1 MVEKNSFNLKF
12 IIISISFFSM
22 SVALQASTVRVAFLR
37 LGGDGVSNQLEK
49 AINEVVISF
58 TNEIKGYIIE
68 DTGQSNEENIK
79 ITDGI
84 DYILTGQ
91 LFSIDQGIRLELILK
106 NKQRKVVRSVSR
118 DYESSNKIL
127 LESRLLIKELFEG
140 QDIVNINENENKNVE
155 SKENIE
161 KTQLD
166 ISDFKPISNLDSLAG
181 AWYGEDGEVEKIM
194 IMRGGRGVAIWVSG
208 ISLLLDLKLENGSLI
223 VTQKGLPQPRQ
234 FVNLPDN
241 IALMAAKA
249 TKPIVWQLNINQ
261 DLKILYGL
269 KKTSTIKY
277 NNSEIIS
284 ISEVSVPVKWYRN

>member
-1 MVEKNSFNLKF
+1 MVEKNSFNLKL

-58 TNEIKGYIIE
+58 TNEIKGYMIE

-118 DYESSNKIL
+118 DYENSNKIL

-140 QDIVNINENENKNVE
+140 QDIVNINENKDVE

>member
-1 MVEKNSFNLKF
+1 M
-12 IIISISFFSM
+12 
-22 SVALQASTVRVAFLR
+22 
-37 LGGDGVSNQLEK
+37 
-49 AINEVVISF
+49 
-58 TNEIKGYIIE
+58 
-68 DTGQSNEENIK
+68 
-79 ITDGI
+79 
-84 DYILTGQ
+84 
-91 LFSIDQGIRLELILK
+91 
-106 NKQRKVVRSVSR
+106 SR

-140 QDIVNINENENKNVE
+140 QDIVNINENKNVE

>member
-68 DTGQSNEENIK
+68 DTGKSNEENIK

-140 QDIVNINENENKNVE
+140 QDIVNINENKNVE

-166 ISDFKPISNLDSLAG
+166 ISDFKPISSLDSLAG